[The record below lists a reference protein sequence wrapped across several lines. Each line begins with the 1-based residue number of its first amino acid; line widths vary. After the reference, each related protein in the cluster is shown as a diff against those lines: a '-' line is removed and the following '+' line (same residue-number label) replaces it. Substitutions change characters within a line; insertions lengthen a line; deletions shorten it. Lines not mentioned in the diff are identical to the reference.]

1 MNVALGFDSDGRPA
15 PRILGGRWELLS
27 PLARGGMGVLYVG
40 RHLQTGR
47 RAAVK
52 VIDRA
57 TPDALARF
65 KLEARVSAQ
74 LDHPGIVD
82 VFDADMDAD
91 SGCCFIAMELL
102 EGFTLRQVMD
112 DPEATPQRVLDLLIA
127 ALDPLASAHEHG
139 FVHRDL
145 KPENLFVLA
154 EPGAGPKVKLLDFGI
169 VSRQTDER
177 LTRAGTAMGTPHY
190 MSPEQAT
197 SARDAGPASDIW
209 SMGVMMYEAIRG
221 EVPFDGETGHGI
233 IVQACTCP
241 HMPLEAMV
249 PGVDSEISRLIDR
262 CLAKLPAERPQH
274 ARALA
279 TLLQGL
285 LRPNSLPV
293 ARPSMSGQRALV
305 RFEST
310 DSGSGVR
317 PSLRTRTV
325 ANAANMLAASGV
337 VCSLSALALPFTG
350 VVAPGAAL
358 LCAAIGGGLL
368 LGASSRARTLREL
381 LKPEPPVVQPKLRAT
396 VVQSRR
402 PKPLLHPWRGSDTA
416 SVRIELYGDITCAI
430 TRRAYQRVMALRN
443 DHPDEVAVIW
453 KPYWDPQRESAP
465 FAAEVARAL
474 FEREGQQ
481 VFWAFFDRMLLV
493 TRKITADVL
502 LTAAA
507 EACSDM
513 HGFRRALRT
522 RVHKSSLYSCR
533 EEAEAL
539 GIDTSPTLVIN
550 DVMLVGEPS
559 EDRLHW
565 AYVDAKAALESRR
578 RVEMGATHAGIDHLA
593 TPVAARGLLIRYRG
607 ARNAPG
613 ALQRTREQA
622 RERASKLISRARMEG
637 ADFTDV
643 ALRFADALLEPNEI
657 MPRLVDPLLA
667 DALASLKLGELTA
680 PVECDEGFIVAQRVA

>member
-1 MNVALGFDSDGRPA
+1 
-15 PRILGGRWELLS
+15 
-27 PLARGGMGVLYVG
+27 MGVLYVG

-52 VIDRA
+52 VIDQA

-74 LDHPGIVD
+74 LNHPGIVD
-82 VFDADMDAD
+82 VFDADMDAE
-91 SGCCFIAMELL
+91 SGSCFIAMELL
-102 EGFTLRQVMD
+102 EGFTMRQVMD
-112 DPEATPQRVLDLLIA
+112 DPDSTPQRVLELLIA
-127 ALDPLASAHEHG
+127 ALEPLAVAHEHG

-154 EPGAGPKVKLLDFGI
+154 EPGAGTKVKLLDFGI
-169 VSRQTDER
+169 VSQQTDER

-197 SARDAGPASDIW
+197 SAREAGPASDIW

-221 EVPFDGETGHGI
+221 EVPFQGETGHGI

-241 HMPLEAMV
+241 HMPLVATV
-249 PGVDSEISRLIDR
+249 PGVDPEISSLIDR
-262 CLAKLPAERPQH
+262 CLAKSPAERPQH

-279 TLLQGL
+279 SAWRGL
-285 LRPNSLPV
+285 LHANSLPA
-293 ARPSMSGQRALV
+293 ARPSMAGHRAPVQR
-305 RFEST
+305 FQST
-310 DSGSGVR
+310 DTDSGVR
-317 PSLRTRTV
+317 PSLRTRSV

-381 LKPEPPVVQPKLRAT
+381 LKPVEPVAQPKQRAT
-396 VVQSRR
+396 IVQSRR
-402 PKPLLHPWRGSDTA
+402 PKRLIHPARGSDTA

-443 DHPDEVAVIW
+443 DHPDDIAVIW

-481 VFWAFFDRMLLV
+481 TFWAFFDRMLLT
-493 TRKITADVL
+493 TRKITSDVL
-502 LTAAA
+502 LSAAA
-507 EACSDM
+507 DVGADM

-522 RVHKSSLYSCR
+522 RVHKNSLYSCR

-565 AYVDAKAALESRR
+565 AYVDAKSALESRR
-578 RVEMGATHAGIDHLA
+578 RVEMGATHAGIDLSA
-593 TPVAARGLLIRYRG
+593 TPLVARALLIRYRG
-607 ARNAPG
+607 ARNAPS

-657 MPRLVDPLLA
+657 MPRLIDPVLA
-667 DALASLKLGELTA
+667 DALTSIKPGELTA
-680 PVECDEGFIVAQRVA
+680 PVECDEGFLVAQRVA